1 MRGKCSFSDCAFT
14 EEDDVDVTKC
24 SSCSKK
30 VHHICSNAIYEGDL
44 SVRVC
49 SHNCVIA
56 LGLPTQSRT
65 LWTSSAASTSDNQL
79 TGGARAH
86 GKTPRKSSKGKK
98 KTSAPNSN
106 KKESK
111 QAKKFHSTTGDDL
124 ALLREILSVQP
135 YAAKHGSVTARYQDV
150 ADNFNEHLGEELSL
164 RTIKERFFLL
174 LKDFKTTDNQ
184 YRRKSG
190 VAEEYTEH
198 KQLLQDITDA
208 MRDLQ
213 DEKTKK
219 KKAVQD
225 KSDRLESA
233 GERLR
238 HQAINRRCQ
247 RAQTMQDER
256 SDCEESADESSLD
269 EEESVNRSSTDSTK
283 SGGGVTTAQVN
294 AATVNFIERQRKRHK
309 DEHELQQ
316 ELAFKRVKAENEEQ
330 RWKKEFDFRKA
341 EADRS
346 DKKWSEEVALR
357 RADMELRKEE
367 LALLKLQLDA
377 QKTSGDIITQTLV

>member
-111 QAKKFHSTTGDDL
+111 QAKKFHFTTGDDL

-190 VAEEYTEH
+190 WRRSTPSINNYF
-198 KQLLQDITDA
+198 
-208 MRDLQ
+208 
-213 DEKTKK
+213 KTSMMLCVIFKMKK
-219 KKAVQD
+219 
-225 KSDRLESA
+225 
-233 GERLR
+233 
-238 HQAINRRCQ
+238 
-247 RAQTMQDER
+247 
-256 SDCEESADESSLD
+256 
-269 EEESVNRSSTDSTK
+269 
-283 SGGGVTTAQVN
+283 
-294 AATVNFIERQRKRHK
+294 RKRRK
-309 DEHELQQ
+309 Q
-316 ELAFKRVKAENEEQ
+316 FKISRIGLNPQVKG
-330 RWKKEFDFRKA
+330 FDT
-341 EADRS
+341 
-346 DKKWSEEVALR
+346 
-357 RADMELRKEE
+357 
-367 LALLKLQLDA
+367 KL
-377 QKTSGDIITQTLV
+377 